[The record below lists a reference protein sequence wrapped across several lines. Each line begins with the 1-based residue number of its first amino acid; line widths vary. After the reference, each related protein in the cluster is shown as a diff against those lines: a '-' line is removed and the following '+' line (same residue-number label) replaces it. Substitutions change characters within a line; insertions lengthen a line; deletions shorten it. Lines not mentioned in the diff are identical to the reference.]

1 MRNIAIILSLV
12 FLMPF
17 CNLAQDRDMKKL
29 FNQYKDKP
37 GFELEIEDPEMD
49 IDFDGDIDILNFLDK
64 VENLYILNFEFD
76 KGDKDDLT
84 SFKNKLEKLIEKKDF
99 KSMVDIS
106 GEGHVRI
113 LSRRGDSKNTSDFL
127 LITEGED
134 DAMFLWASGE

>member
-1 MRNIAIILSLV
+1 
-12 FLMPF
+12 MPF

-49 IDFDGDIDILNFLDK
+49 MDFDGDIDILNFLDK

-106 GEGHVRI
+106 GEGQVRI
-113 LSRRGDSKNTSDFL
+113 LSRRGDGKNTSDFL
-127 LITEGED
+127 LITEDED
-134 DAMFLWASGE
+134 DAMFFWASGE

>member
-1 MRNIAIILSLV
+1 MKNIAIILSLL

-17 CNLAQDRDMKKL
+17 CNLAQDR
-29 FNQYKDKP
+29 DKP

-49 IDFDGDIDILNFLDK
+49 IDFDGDIDIFNFLDK
-64 VENLYILNFEFD
+64 VQNLYILNFEFD

-113 LSRRGDSKNTSDFL
+113 LSRRGDGKNTSDFL

-134 DAMFLWASGE
+134 DAMFFWASGE

>member
-49 IDFDGDIDILNFLDK
+49 MDFDGDIDILNFLDK

-113 LSRRGDSKNTSDFL
+113 LSRRGDGKNTSDFL
-127 LITEGED
+127 LITEDED
-134 DAMFLWASGE
+134 DAMFFWASGE